1 MTPIIWKMLK
11 KNFKIDNNFYSSDII
26 KKGLSEFLTH
36 FQIWFDNWELVI
48 QSEDDPEVIYDE
60 LNKRA
65 TGVKIIDSE
74 SNLTYE
80 FKAKIIFMCASTVP
94 TTSILM
100 QSKSNR
106 FPNGLGNDS
115 GELGHNIMDHH
126 FHGNKMT
133 FAHYL
138 LMKLQCFLNL
148 NY

>member
-1 MTPIIWKMLK
+1 MTLRTNSIV
-11 KNFKIDNNFYSSDII
+11 Y
-26 KKGLSEFLTH
+26 
-36 FQIWFDNWELVI
+36 
-48 QSEDDPEVIYDE
+48 EVIYDE

-126 FHGNKMT
+126 FQIGADATYDGFEDKYYTGRRPNGIYIPRFQNIGGKT
-133 FAHYL
+133 
-138 LMKLQCFLNL
+138 KNTNFLRG
-148 NY
+148 YGYQGGASRTDWTK